1 VTVLL
6 YGVLPDPADVA
17 PPAGVRALATPAGV
31 AWVRTLAPGETPSR
45 DEQRRTLSLALSD
58 GTPVPARAGTRFD
71 DDAAVMA
78 ALGRTAEIWRA
89 ALERVRDHVEMM
101 VFVPLG
107 EDNEPQRARRTHPS
121 LRSGSPR
128 ATARGASSA
137 PSAVSDAEHP
147 GRAYLERLRARLA
160 TADVAEAWRAR
171 LRSALGALA
180 ADDAVVA
187 DPSGRGVLVSHLV
200 PRAREG
206 EYRARVAVWAAEAGV
221 ARAAVVGPWAPFSFV
236 TEVGADDRR

>member
-6 YGVLPDPADVA
+6 YGVLPASADVA

-45 DEQRRTLSLALSD
+45 DEQRRALALALGG

-71 DDAAVMA
+71 DDDAVTA
-78 ALGRTAEIWRA
+78 ALARTAEGWRA
-89 ALERVRDHVEMM
+89 ALDRVRGHAEMM

-107 EDNEPQRARRTHPS
+107 EENEPQRTQRRTNHEMVS
-121 LRSGSPR
+121 S
-128 ATARGASSA
+128 ASSA
-137 PSAVSDAEHP
+137 SSAVNDAEHP
-147 GRAYLERLRARLA
+147 GRAYLERVRARLA
-160 TADVAEAWRAR
+160 AADAAESWRER
-171 LRSALGALA
+171 LRSALGDLVA
-180 ADDAVVA
+180 ADAAVA
-187 DPSGRGVLVSHLV
+187 HPSGRGVLVSHLV
-200 PRAREG
+200 PRARES
-206 EYRARVAVWAAEAGV
+206 EYRARVAAWAAAGGA